1 MIGYARA
8 GLLLLVLL
16 VALQAAAL
24 LMLSDMTTRLDR
36 LEGLTVDI
44 CRSIGDLG
52 PGPGPTAATSG
63 VSPC

>member
-8 GLLLLVLL
+8 GLVLLVLL

-36 LEGLTVDI
+36 LERLTVDI
-44 CRSIGDLG
+44 CRSIDDLG
-52 PGPGPTAATSG
+52 PGPTAGTTG
-63 VSPC
+63 IPPC